1 MKKSEKIL
9 WVISILSFVGM
20 LTLLC
25 YVFILTNMVVSY
37 RNNYYELLDIISQ
50 LNTKIHYPGG

>member
-20 LTLLC
+20 LSLLF
-25 YVFILTNMVVSY
+25 YAFIFTNMIMSY
-37 RNNYYELLDIISQ
+37 RHNYYELLDIISQ
-50 LNTKIHYPGG
+50 LNTQIHYPGG

>member
-9 WVISILSFVGM
+9 WVISILSFMGM

-25 YVFILTNMVVSY
+25 HVIILTNMIVSY
-37 RNNYYELLDIISQ
+37 RHNYYELLNIISQ
-50 LNTKIHYPGG
+50 LNTQIHYPGG

>member
-25 YVFILTNMVVSY
+25 YVFILTNVVISY

-50 LNTKIHYPGG
+50 LNTKIQYTGG